1 MFTFFVKLPTE
12 LKDRIWH
19 YVTKEERLIELREPR
34 RSLRP
39 SQRGLLFDHQ
49 VPVPS
54 ILQVCRDSRAKGKQ
68 DYTKCKTRGG
78 LSLVC
83 YLGNIDYLR
92 PEERILWVNFQRDV
106 FVCD

>member
-39 SQRGLLFDHQ
+39 SQRGLLFGTIF
-49 VPVPS
+49 PRNPLL
-54 ILQVCRDSRAKGKQ
+54 I
-68 DYTKCKTRGG
+68 
-78 LSLVC
+78 
-83 YLGNIDYLR
+83 
-92 PEERILWVNFQRDV
+92 
-106 FVCD
+106 